1 MSQPEALLKAEKINR
16 AIVNSNMPMEFC
28 GGQPHAKTY
37 LTSSLV
43 VWRGRK
49 HINYIHK
56 WQLIGKCC
64 NYQYKNEKEHKEDYR
79 GQIHR
84 KKTSKMSTD
93 L

>member
-1 MSQPEALLKAEKINR
+1 MSQPGALLKAEKINK
-16 AIVNSNMPMEFC
+16 ATVNSNTPMVQGNSAEVK
-28 GGQPHAKTY
+28 PHAKTY

-64 NYQYKNEKEHKEDYR
+64 NY
-79 GQIHR
+79 
-84 KKTSKMSTD
+84 
-93 L
+93 